1 MKGKRAPW
9 LICLVLSGGTYAA
22 TSSPPSAADIQ
33 TWWGHNSNEKLM
45 LNEPPV
51 AIRLVSGELAYLQNA
66 MFGGSR
72 SRNGMFGMVIVR
84 PEEEQAKELPF
95 LLGSHAKVLDL
106 DNDGVSEVETTR
118 IESGGGATYG
128 HTSLVQFDGW
138 EAVVLYQSTFESNEG
153 TWGTRSDRYRAKELD
168 WQYLDLDADGHSDLV
183 ETITHRFGRNN
194 RKPVISS
201 ARYKYVFKNDQIIRL
216 VTYQQRQRSNITQP
230 PSLTNSAQ

>member
-1 MKGKRAPW
+1 MKGIRAPW
-9 LICLVLSGGTYAA
+9 LICLFLNGGTCAA
-22 TSSPPSAADIQ
+22 AGSPPSTADIQ
-33 TWWGHNSNEKLM
+33 AWWSHSTNEKLM

-51 AIRLVSGELAYLQNA
+51 AIRLASGELAYLQNA

-84 PEEEQAKELPF
+84 PEEQLAQEIPF
-95 LLGSHAKVLDL
+95 LLGRYVKVLDL
-106 DNDGVSEVETTR
+106 DKDGVSEVETTR

-168 WQYLDLDADGHSDLV
+168 WQYVDLDADGHADLL
-183 ETITHRFGRNN
+183 ETITHKFGRNN
-194 RKPVISS
+194 RKPVTSS
-201 ARYKYVFKNDQIIRL
+201 ARYRYVFKNDQIIRL
-216 VTYQQRQRSNITQP
+216 VTYQQSQR
-230 PSLTNSAQ
+230 